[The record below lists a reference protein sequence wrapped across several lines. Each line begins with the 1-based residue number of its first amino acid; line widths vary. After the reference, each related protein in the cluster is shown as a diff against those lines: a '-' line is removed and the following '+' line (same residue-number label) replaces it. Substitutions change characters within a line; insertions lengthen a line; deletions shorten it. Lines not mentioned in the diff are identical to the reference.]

1 MSRMSDV
8 DHRKKNPIM
17 RQSHKNKQA
26 LAALAALA
34 LSLMAAPAEEETL
47 EWPAAEDAVFAQR
60 DANNLSPVVAFDT
73 RGRSLMAFSA
83 AMRGRAIP
91 GRFHELICDGGS
103 FHALDAGA
111 WVGAQVAES
120 GEFTLEVTMT
130 PAVADP
136 EAPGVIFAFGN
147 DDGQDFA
154 LRQEKDGLSLALGEA
169 GPIGLFAPEA
179 GAAVH
184 VLIACGSETW
194 TAYRDGEQAAT
205 GDMPADLPT
214 WEPRELVMGANWA
227 GEHPWRGR
235 LEMIAVFPRVLTAE
249 EAATQARASAAMR
262 ADREPATTVH
272 FKGTLARQAE
282 TSKLEEIRPY
292 TRSLSF
298 AEYKV
303 DEVLEGEWEE
313 PTIMVAH
320 WMIMD
325 AERLPIADREPG
337 TEVELRVELMEQHS
351 QLESSRRDELQ
362 DADLDAVP
370 FYAEFDSA
378 P

>member
-1 MSRMSDV
+1 
-8 DHRKKNPIM
+8 M
-17 RQSHKNKQA
+17 RQSHTSKHVLTA
-26 LAALAALA
+26 ISALA
-34 LSLMAAPAEEETL
+34 LGLAAAPAEDAETL
-47 EWPAAEDAVFAQR
+47 EWPAVEDAVFAQR

-73 RGRSLMAFSA
+73 RGRSLMAFNV

-103 FHALDAGA
+103 FHALEAGA
-111 WVGAQVAES
+111 WVGAKVAES
-120 GEFTLEVTMT
+120 GEFTLEVTIT
-130 PAVADP
+130 PAMAEP

-154 LRQEKDGLSLALGEA
+154 LLHKKDGLSLTLGEA
-169 GPIGLFAPEA
+169 DPITLFAVEEA
-179 GAAVH
+179 GAPVH
-184 VLIACGSETW
+184 VLIACGAESW
-194 TAYRDGEQAAT
+194 TAYRDGEPAAT

-214 WEPRELVMGANWA
+214 WQARELVMGANWA
-227 GEHPWRGR
+227 SEHPWHGR
-235 LEMIAVFPRVLTAE
+235 LEAIAVFPRALSSD
-249 EAATQARASAAMR
+249 EAATQAKASAALR

-272 FKGTLARQAE
+272 FKGTLLRQAE
-282 TSKLEEIRPY
+282 TSPVGEIRPY
-292 TRSLSF
+292 TRSLTF

-303 DEVLEGEWEE
+303 DEVIEGDWEE

-337 TEVELRVELMEQHS
+337 VEVELGVELMDQHP
-351 QLESSRRDELQ
+351 QLESMRRDDLP

-370 FYAEFDSA
+370 FYAESDSA